1 MTRYLIELPHSDERL
16 ACIKA
21 LRAIEQYGSHFVTQA
36 DWGCKA
42 GVHSGW
48 MIAELPGRDEAIL
61 MIPPEFR
68 DDARI
73 VELNK
78 FTPDE
83 IASMIT
89 EFDE

>member
-1 MTRYLIELPHSDERL
+1 MNHFLIELPHGDERL

-21 LRAIEQYGSHFVTQA
+21 LRAIHEYGSHFVTQA
-36 DWGCKA
+36 HWGCKA

-48 MIAELPGRDEAIL
+48 LIAELPSRDEAML
-61 MIPPEFR
+61 MVPPEFR

-73 VELNK
+73 VQLNH

-83 IASMIT
+83 IASYIT
-89 EFDE
+89 ELEE

>member
-1 MTRYLIELPHSDERL
+1 MTRYLIELPHGDERL

-36 DWGCKA
+36 VWGCKA

-48 MIAELPGRDEAIL
+48 MIAELPSREEAML

-68 DDARI
+68 DEARI
-73 VELNK
+73 VQLNH

-89 EFDE
+89 ELEQ